1 MAILMFPFWVLE
13 RLFRWLTNRQKK
25 KVASPCCLRRQQE
38 SRQQSGAPKRNAARQ
53 KPKGGAEPNAK
64 QGTLYKG
71 FVVSF
76 GTATCRDSGGRT
88 YRTYVLRL
96 KDSDGTFQE
105 LRGIDLQLLVD
116 AGKVIKGRFIKILA
130 YRQYLTQPGGR
141 RVWKNTFSI
150 V

>member
-1 MAILMFPFWVLE
+1 MAILMFPFWVLG
-13 RLFRWLTNRQKK
+13 RLFRWLFNRQKTM
-25 KVASPCCLRRQQE
+25 APPCCPKRQKGGRQQRGE
-38 SRQQSGAPKRNAARQ
+38 SQKNAARQ